1 MMFLMLLPPLP
12 MIMLC
17 TLYFSMMF
25 LMLLPPLPMIMLCT
39 LASMLT
45 SILTML
51 SYWPTIFRISFLAAS
66 AFSSSPV
73 MVISS
78 WLSPSFFGS
87 WMFTLKSSLSLVITA
102 PFLPM
107 ILGWYSGAT
116 QTLTTKLFR
125 IFSSFSASSSASFSA
140 RPTLAASTLLGTPEM
155 ITKSDLA
162 SWLGTLM
169 FTS

>member
-1 MMFLMLLPPLP
+1 MMFLMS
-12 MIMLC
+12 

-51 SYWPTIFRISFLAAS
+51 SYWPTILRISFLAAS
-66 AFSSSPV
+66 AFSSRPV

-78 WLSPSFFGS
+78 WLSPSFLGS
-87 WMFTLKSSLSLVITA
+87 WMFTLKSSLSLVITP

-140 RPTLAASTLLGTPEM
+140 SPTLAASTLLGPPEM
-155 ITKSDLA
+155 ITRSDLA
-162 SWLGTLM
+162 SWLGTLI

>member
-1 MMFLMLLPPLP
+1 MLLPPLYFS
-12 MIMLC
+12 MMFLMS

-39 LASMLT
+39 LASILT

-51 SYWPTIFRISFLAAS
+51 SYWPTILRISFLAAS
-66 AFSSSPV
+66 AFSSSPA

-78 WLSPSFFGS
+78 WLSPSFLGS
-87 WMFTLKSSLSLVITA
+87 WMLTLKSSLNLVITA
-102 PFLPM
+102 PFLPI

-116 QTLTTKLFR
+116 QTLTTKLFL
-125 IFSSFSASSSASFSA
+125 IFSSFSASNSASFSA

-155 ITKSDLA
+155 ITRSDLA

-169 FTS
+169 LTS

>member
-1 MMFLMLLPPLP
+1 MMFLMS
-12 MIMLC
+12 

-45 SILTML
+45 SIFTIL

-78 WLSPSFFGS
+78 WLSPSFLGS
-87 WMFTLKSSLSLVITA
+87 WMFTLKSSLSLVMTA

-116 QTLTTKLFR
+116 QTLTTKLLR